1 MPPPAAFP
9 RLPPLSFLLSERAS
23 PSDVSCSAAEE
34 TPPAGSV
41 SQRSALRTLLC
52 PGTLVVGRAT
62 AVAVAGAA
70 AAAST
75 AEVNVAVDAAYS
87 FDSGDG
93 DGRAASPAAAAGPLR
108 ASAANA
114 GGCLSRLLVRGVVPW
129 AEARGASVPS
139 VGDVVAAVVVVVE
152 GEGGGGGCRRH
163 LLLSASPQDL
173 PPPHRDT
180 VPLGLVGEVESEV
193 LRAADDAAAGGSGG
207 ALRPLW
213 WLNDTFDAAGRA
225 ALLGRYFEAAVAE
238 AAQAA
243 ADPRGYEPMAA
254 ALGVPAEAAAAAP
267 SGAGPKYAELRGR
280 QHRRHAAALVA
291 EGAALTRAKRH
302 AEAVELFEEAR
313 RHDPRSADALVGL
326 GATLANTGRLDAA
339 AARFEE
345 ALRVNPEHPN
355 ARAYLAATEH
365 KLQAARRR
373 REEGFETGG
382 GGAAAA
388 GDGGGGRRHHL
399 RDALQSSD
407 EEEDGGGRRRAK
419 KPRLHKEHTKERRR
433 RRNEDEKGRH

>member
-1 MPPPAAFP
+1 MPPSAAFP
-9 RLPPLSFLLSERAS
+9 RLPPLSFLLS
-23 PSDVSCSAAEE
+23 SDVSSSSADAS
-34 TPPAGSV
+34 PPAGSV
-41 SQRSALRTLLC
+41 SQRSVLRTLLC

-62 AVAVAGAA
+62 AVAVGGTA

-75 AEVNVAVDAAYS
+75 AAASAEVSVAVDAAYS
-87 FDSGDG
+87 LDSGDG
-93 DGRAASPAAAAGPLR
+93 DGSDGRAAPAAVAPLR

-139 VGDVVAAVVVVVE
+139 VGDVVAAVVVVVDSE
-152 GEGGGGGCRRH
+152 GGSGGGGGGRH

-173 PPPHRDT
+173 PSSHRDT

-193 LRAADDAAAGGSGG
+193 LRAADDAAAGSCSGGGGGGG

-213 WLNDTFDAAGRA
+213 WLNDTFDEADRA
-225 ALLGRYFEAAVAE
+225 ALLSRYFEDAVAE

-254 ALGVPAEAAAAAP
+254 ALGVPAEVVTSTAASAT

-345 ALRVNPEHPN
+345 ALKVNPQHPN
-355 ARAYLAATEH
+355 ARTYLAATEH

-373 REEGFETGG
+373 REEGFEAGG
-382 GGAAAA
+382 VAGEGGS
-388 GDGGGGRRHHL
+388 G
-399 RDALQSSD
+399 
-407 EEEDGGGRRRAK
+407 
-419 KPRLHKEHTKERRR
+419 
-433 RRNEDEKGRH
+433 